1 MAPVAKLDSRALV
14 SRRAPVYGGAMSQAV
29 ELFRTAA
36 TARASMLSP
45 EHDGAVRL
53 FNGYTEGFPG
63 LAVELYGKTLV
74 IHDATGPKGD
84 RALVDALTAAAL
96 ETWPFLT
103 AVLWKQREAASPEAR
118 NGVLVR
124 GGEKDLCRR
133 VKEDGTW
140 YATRL
145 TLNRDT
151 SLYLDTRPLR
161 AWAKANL
168 AGKVVLNAFAYTGSL
183 GVAARAAPAAQVV
196 HTDLN
201 RPFLNVAKDSYAMN
215 GWPVSRADFI
225 TGDIFDVAGRLK
237 REARLFDCVFVDPP
251 FFSVTAQGRVD
262 LEADT
267 LRLLNKVRPLVAH
280 NGWLVAI
287 NNGVFVSGAD
297 YLKSLEAVCADGY
310 AKVETIIPV
319 PMDFVGTEATRKG
332 ALPVDPAPFNHS
344 TKMAVLRVT
353 RKDGRGATSGA

>member
-1 MAPVAKLDSRALV
+1 
-14 SRRAPVYGGAMSQAV
+14 MSDAV
-29 ELFRTAA
+29 ELFRAA
-36 TARASMLSP
+36 AAERAALLSP
-45 EHDGAVRL
+45 AHDGAVRL

-74 IHDATGPKGD
+74 VHDATGPNGD
-84 RALVDALTAAAL
+84 RALVDRLVAAADAL
-96 ETWPFLT
+96 YPFLT
-103 AVLWKQREAASPEAR
+103 AVLWKQRDSQAPELR
-118 NGVLVR
+118 NGTLLR
-124 GGEKDLCRR
+124 GDDKALCRK

-161 AWAKANL
+161 AWAKQHL
-168 AGKVVLNAFAYTGSL
+168 AGKKVLNAFAYTGSL

-201 RPFLNVAKDSYAMN
+201 RPFLTVAKDSYALN
-215 GWPVSRADFI
+215 GWAVARPDFV
-225 TGDIFDVAGRLK
+225 TGDFFDVIGRLK
-237 REARLFDCVFVDPP
+237 RENRLFDCVFLDPP

-262 LEADT
+262 LEADM
-267 LRLLNKVRPLVAH
+267 LRVLNKVRPLVAH
-280 NGWLVAI
+280 DGWLVAI

-297 YLKSLEAVCADGY
+297 YLKTLKAVCADGY
-310 AKVETIIPV
+310 ARLETTVGAPL
-319 PMDFVGTEATRKG
+319 DFTGTGRTRQG

-344 TKMAVLRVT
+344 TKVAVLRVT
-353 RKDGRGATSGA
+353 RKDGRGA